1 MALFN
6 IYSVANPPEKAE
18 KPQKKKKEIKTMNVA
33 LVVTLLFAVMF
44 TAVMIWLFVQCGSTP
59 DTLITCVF
67 AVLGGECGIL
77 GWIKTSK
84 CKHEHESKKEE
95 KDDEE
100 AKG

>member
-18 KPQKKKKEIKTMNVA
+18 KPPKKEIKTMNVA
-33 LVVTLLFAVMF
+33 LVITCLFAVMF
-44 TAVMIWLFVQCGSTP
+44 TAVMIWLFVQYNAIP
-59 DTLITCVF
+59 DTLVNCVF
-67 AVLGGECGIL
+67 LALTGECGIL

-84 CKHEHESKKEE
+84 CKHESKKEE

-100 AKG
+100 VKG

>member
-18 KPQKKKKEIKTMNVA
+18 KPPKKEIKTMNVA
-33 LVVTLLFAVMF
+33 LVITCLIAVIF
-44 TAVMIWLFVQCGSTP
+44 TAVMIWLFMQYGSTP

-84 CKHEHESKKEE
+84 CKHESKKEE

>member
-18 KPQKKKKEIKTMNVA
+18 KPPKKEIKTMNVA
-33 LVVTLLFAVMF
+33 LVITCFFAVIF
-44 TAVMIWLFVQCGSTP
+44 TAVMIWLFIQYNSVP

-84 CKHEHESKKEE
+84 CKHENKKEG